1 MWTSVRDGDDA
12 RALRADHA
20 QPNGAPCSV
29 IAIPEH
35 GPVRNVLHARSHQ
48 FGFLPHFQSGLSW
61 HDAAWAGARRAAHVA
76 RSSATLAA
84 WRSCLVRPRLHRQR
98 SGIVRGSLR
107 SDKHR
112 PVLKAHR
119 PRTPPV
125 CSSSGWG
132 LSCPPVTIDDAGSWC
147 GQLGLGDR
155 DRKRLGWPVTKRVW
169 RWLWGLSGR
178 LVAMR

>member
-20 QPNGAPCSV
+20 QPFGAPCSV
-29 IAIPEH
+29 IAIPER

-119 PRTPPV
+119 PRTPPHSERAR
-125 CSSSGWG
+125 SSSSPSATECKRIRNRTVRRTKSRKKRAYAPATYVLTRARAPSSRG
-132 LSCPPVTIDDAGSWC
+132 AGC
-147 GQLGLGDR
+147 
-155 DRKRLGWPVTKRVW
+155 
-169 RWLWGLSGR
+169 
-178 LVAMR
+178 